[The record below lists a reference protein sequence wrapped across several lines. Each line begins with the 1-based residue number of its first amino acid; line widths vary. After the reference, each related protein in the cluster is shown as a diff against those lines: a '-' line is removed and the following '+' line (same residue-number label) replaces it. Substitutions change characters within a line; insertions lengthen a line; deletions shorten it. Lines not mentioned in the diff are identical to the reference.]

1 MYMRNHGKFLAMSAC
16 KIDFI
21 NSTVFTK
28 RKITETH
35 ILRTII
41 QPLESWAQ
49 LFKSGLALAKG

>member
-1 MYMRNHGKFLAMSAC
+1 MYMRNHGKFLAMNAC

-35 ILRTII
+35 ILRLSFSLLSLG
-41 QPLESWAQ
+41 PSCS
-49 LFKSGLALAKG
+49 KVG